1 MTDLQHTGSVFR
13 THAGELIAA
22 ATAIAAA
29 TTALG
34 ESVRFENTANWIW
47 DYSLIDLTLDSASQ
61 SYGGV
66 GDVSGTSIYLDYFSD
81 FYPAFEY
88 QHTFTSGAGAE
99 IFNSGFSNRY
109 AKPLSFGELIGPGLS
124 DGAFDASST
133 IDFVWSS
140 YDYYTGDFDSGNRGL
155 LPAGE
160 DVYIGVRL
168 DISGATHYGWIGLNR
183 SGAFV
188 DVFAWGYETVAGQA
202 VGAGVPAPGALG
214 VLAVGAAGALKR
226 KKRVA

>member
-1 MTDLQHTGSVFR
+1 MEKQKTKTTSLRS
-13 THAGELIAA
+13 AELIAT

-34 ESVRFENTANWIW
+34 ESIRYENTSNWSW
-47 DYSLIDLTLDSASQ
+47 NNSLLDLTLDSDNQ
-61 SYGGV
+61 SFGGA
-66 GDVSGTSIYLDYFSD
+66 GDVTGTSIYLDYFGDS
-81 FYPAFEY
+81 YPAFSY
-88 QHTFTSGAGAE
+88 SHTYTSGDGAE
-99 IFNSGFSNRY
+99 IFNSGFNNRY
-109 AKPLSFGELIGPGLS
+109 ATPLLFGESIGSGS
-124 DGAFDASST
+124 GTGEFSASST

-168 DISGATHYGWIGLNR
+168 DIAGAAHYGWIGVNR

-202 VGAGVPAPGALG
+202 IGAGVPAPGPLS
-214 VLAVGAAGALKR
+214 VLAIGAVGALKR
-226 KKRVA
+226 KKRIA